1 MASKKLSTLC
11 LAALPAGFEQLRELA
26 PRIQLFLEQNLPE
39 GVGQSVTLLTVNQEE
54 IVIAANSPM
63 VANYLRLHSV
73 EIQQQLLETFA
84 LERKLKFC
92 AVPDDLLKIASRD
105 TPARPATVSQESI
118 ASISRS
124 ADWIEDEKLK
134 AAMLSLARSMDKSD

>member
-1 MASKKLSTLC
+1 MASRKLSALC
-11 LAALPAGFEQLRELA
+11 RAALPAGFDQLCELA
-26 PRIQLFLEQNLPE
+26 PRIQRFLEQNLPR
-39 GVGQSVTLLTVNQEE
+39 GVAQSVTLLTVNQQE

-73 EIQQQLLETFA
+73 EIQQQLLEAFN

-92 AVPDDLLKIASRD
+92 ALPDDLLKAATRD
-105 TPARPATVSQESI
+105 KPARPAAVSQESI

-134 AAMLSLARSMDKSD
+134 AAMLSLARSMSKSG

>member
-11 LAALPAGFEQLRELA
+11 RAALPAGFDQVSELA
-26 PRIQLFLEQNLPE
+26 PAIQLFLEQNLPE
-39 GVGQSVTLLTVNQEE
+39 GVAQSVTLLTVNQQE

-73 EIQQQLLETFA
+73 EIQQQLFETFA

-92 AVPDDLLKIASRD
+92 ALPDALLKTATRD
-105 TPARPATVSQESI
+105 APSRPAAVSQESI

-134 AAMLSLARSMDKSD
+134 AAMLSLARSLNKS